1 MINKHMKR
9 CSVPSAAEKC
19 KPKLR
24 RDAAVRAA
32 LPQTPSVTR
41 GAWRA
46 LWAPES
52 IVNAPPFQPHVRPS
66 PATASHQFFCGV
78 LSPSPF
84 GLHSARP
91 LWRDPSGVSSLQRVL
106 CPAPGRPRTAVSP
119 PARLRDRC
127 RSGLGT
133 PGAAFLPEAAGG
145 QGGWPSPQP
154 AHCVSPEAL
163 KCCQRCDGPQYEL
176 DTS

>member
-19 KPKLR
+19 KPKLQ

-78 LSPSPF
+78 LSPPPF

-106 CPAPGRPRTAVSP
+106 CPGPRAAPLCSQPAGPAAGSLPLRPGHSWSRVP
-119 PARLRDRC
+119 PRGC
-127 RSGLGT
+127 GRSGGLAESTARTLRVPRG
-133 PGAAFLPEAAGG
+133 PQVLPE
-145 QGGWPSPQP
+145 
-154 AHCVSPEAL
+154 V
-163 KCCQRCDGPQYEL
+163 
-176 DTS
+176 